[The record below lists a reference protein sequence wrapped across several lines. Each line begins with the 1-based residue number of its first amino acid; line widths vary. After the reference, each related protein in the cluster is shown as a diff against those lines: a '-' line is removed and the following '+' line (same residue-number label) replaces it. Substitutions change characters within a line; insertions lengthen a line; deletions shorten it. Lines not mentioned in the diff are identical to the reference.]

1 MAKIFNKVFPIYN
14 ADGTP
19 FHNLVLRKATYESSV
34 MSLGDKITGD
44 VVYKDNSLEFT
55 MGEYISFKSNFGDT
69 QDEEVKFFLVNPPTV
84 TREGVVSNSSDLKG
98 ATKYSLEFYHP
109 MYMLSNFPFSDVAVS
124 SDEKQYLSENKTFS
138 WIGNPIDFFAK
149 LNKNLQ
155 GTEWVVIKG
164 SRFPQEKETELSE
177 VLSFDKNTIA
187 DALKTCYDTWGVP
200 FVVDSIKQGEYTYI
214 DTHNNEV
221 DYYDEGKRFVVLFGL
236 PSSEIYASVEDKE
249 SDLPYIFEMG
259 QGLGLKNNS
268 RTPKNNKII
277 TRIAGYG
284 SERNVPYGYPQIVW
298 YGNQDWDY
306 TINNDPNNPHSYPI
320 YKGIVGGMYVKLIK
334 HPFTRSHLMPSIY
347 SDTVFNKVSPYLE
360 GNIEDVVNTITYSQW
375 YEKANDMVEKAT
387 EEGKEGWELDLL
399 INLRDVTCLYTPE
412 SAESLPSAAI
422 PTGLHTYTT
431 DQGEATINVQE
442 SNNIVTIEV
451 DSYWYDFTYKVV
463 QIHKTLG
470 EENPDYD
477 PDLDI
482 VDYYDAVWSQEY
494 PYVNEINPLSPS
506 YEAHEFEDIYPRLGE
521 EQIVAVLPYEQEES
535 VDYVD
540 VETATSKLEEQ
551 EELVRDR
558 LWAHQDE
565 ATYYT
570 DEIQDIIDLIGN
582 ADVNEE
588 REVAVYKKMW
598 FTNKSTQVDIITWKI
613 TSDDYFN
620 YVSFSSGVISFEMKI
635 LFAVAPPVP
644 TWDDSM
650 DDDGNYKQSYFK
662 LTLPQLDFDVYAC
675 ASITEEMQ
683 INMRSGACIGCT
695 FTVQVDWD
703 DYKKNFYDSEG
714 RFLPHGEQRNLEK
727 YPDSST
733 GNITLIVQKDL
744 ETFGTIMPN
753 IYQQPQTGDDFVIL
767 GISLPKSYI
776 TNAEEELDDASKS
789 YMLENNV
796 YYFEYPLKFD
806 EKFLT
811 DNDYILSQIR
821 NNAIVRF
828 LYYDTELELF
838 VSQLSVKYGESPLP
852 QYSITLTDNIEVVLN
867 QIGQVTEDVE
877 HVSSLLA
884 LLRQTYSNSV
894 WSELAD
900 KASKTYDNVLQGVAT
915 FLKGIKIG
923 TLFGITEQGDATLN
937 DVATNSIHHP
947 EGKWNIDG
955 DGGAN
960 FQDISSNK
968 LNTNEISTQTLTA
981 NEAHFFNLIIDEVK
995 SVGGQIV
1002 VSPANAEIIKVVETN
1017 DSYVCYFKA
1026 VDQDGNG
1033 IDNQFVANDL
1043 ALHME
1048 FNVSNNGTRNYWR
1061 KVVSVVSNTNTDVDG
1076 VNILCHSVRLSKA
1089 DCKTNSATP
1098 QVGDGI
1104 VVFGNTDD
1112 TSRQNAIV
1120 ISAYNIPFVDSAAF
1134 MGDAN
1139 GIQAPL
1145 FVEYSGVNGF
1155 NVTDGMRRNVIA
1167 RNGTRIIGDQIL
1179 MKTANQY
1186 VSGSTT
1192 TPIVTH
1198 KGEWV
1203 TGTTA
1208 KFYEEYTYGD
1218 CTWLCINANGTSNAP
1233 SINSADWKLTAGVT
1247 TYDIEITSWWM
1258 YHEEANGDLFSLDC
1272 YFKVYKTLAGTRTE
1286 CNPSEIVVRAGLDV
1300 PTIQPDYPAVLPYV
1314 NNHYA
1319 FLLEDYLISQFADLP
1334 SQFFIEVKDTNS
1346 NPLAKYDTPVT
1357 IVYNGK
1363 DGTNGRDGQSYTM
1376 RGSAMKFYQDIDDF
1390 IEWVSDHAI
1399 QVTDGDRVIIDDSDP
1414 SGTRGSEVYV
1424 YDSSYVDPITD
1435 RRYWKLER
1443 EAAIGDAYIIRFKD
1457 NDPDLQ
1463 RPSWNFDGH
1472 VFVATDETLVWQEPN
1487 WQWWT
1492 DLGKIVG
1499 EDGADG
1505 ADGKD
1510 GIAFYFEPAIVV
1522 LEEVLTVD
1530 PTTHAAH
1537 TTIASQEARL
1547 KFNRGGT
1554 EGYAILSTILT
1565 PPTGGFSASLSNNTL
1580 TISYNGTTGTATESS
1595 VIVQGSITSGTQT
1608 IQVTQTLSLKINRLG
1623 QAQLSLMNGLA
1634 SLLVGGTVYDSNGTA
1649 RTFESGIQTSK
1660 TSGFIGTMV
1669 NGLAAAGIEFDATDV
1684 TNTILKLIAD
1694 KVKILLPDG
1703 QTQVALFSYE
1713 KGQAVLNTDLIK
1725 AQEVVTNGLQ
1735 ANTIDADNA
1744 IISNLNV
1751 RHAEIEESVFKGDI
1765 YTPPFV
1771 LDEDNIGEKDEQG
1784 NYKYITNDSALGW
1797 VIDIKKT
1804 GKNLQINTNY
1814 CQDGAGSYIDLNF
1827 IGLYNPTVQ
1836 TERDALIGAECNI
1849 VYTPRSDADIH
1860 LNAYVYNNGGVT
1872 GTSQYLIW
1880 TPALHPMSFI
1890 KCKYTKFYDFN
1901 SAHTEKYGWVVI
1913 DYHNVSTGIFPISGT
1928 SLHFSRGLSF
1938 SGIRTVLQDYTLTK
1952 DDFFILVSG
1961 TSNIT
1966 LTLPTYPN
1974 MNAGQTY
1981 MIRLIVNRTVYL
1993 KSSSSNISYNGVNLS
2008 NTYNTSRG
2016 SIIFVTYVGG
2026 IWQVAHMTN
2035 G

>member
-138 WIGNPIDFFAK
+138 WIGNPVDFFAK

-249 SDLPYIFEMG
+249 SGTPYIFKMG

-306 TINNDPNNPHSYPI
+306 TIDNDPNNPLSYPI
-320 YKGIVGGMYVKLIK
+320 YKGIIGGMYVKLIK

-347 SDTVFNKVSPYLE
+347 GNTVFNKVSPYLE

-375 YEKANDMVEKAT
+375 YEKVNGMIEKAT

-399 INLRDVTCLYTPE
+399 TDLRDVTCPYTPE
-412 SAESLPSAAI
+412 SAEILPSAAI

-482 VDYYDAVWSQEY
+482 VDYYDAIWSEEY

-540 VETATSKLEEQ
+540 VATATSKLEEQ
-551 EELVRDR
+551 KVLVRNR

-565 ATYYT
+565 AVYYT
-570 DEIQDIIDLIGN
+570 NEIQAIINLIGN

-588 REVAVYKKMW
+588 KEVEVYKKMW
-598 FTNKSTQVDIITWKI
+598 FTNKSTQVDIIKWRI
-613 TSDDYFN
+613 TSDGYFN
-620 YVSFSSGVISFEMKI
+620 YVTFSSGVISFEMKI
-635 LFAVAPPVP
+635 LFAAAPPAP
-644 TWDDSM
+644 TWDDTM

-733 GNITLIVQKDL
+733 GSITLIVQKDL

-753 IYQQPQTGDDFVIL
+753 VYQQPQTGDDFVIL

-789 YMLENNV
+789 YMLENNI

-900 KASKTYDNVLQGVAT
+900 KASKTLDNVLQGVAT

-923 TLFGITEQGDATLN
+923 TLFGITEQGNATLN

-947 EGKWNIDG
+947 EGKWAVDEDG
-955 DGGAN
+955 NAN
-960 FQDISSNK
+960 FNDVSSDK
-968 LNTNEISTQTLTA
+968 VNTNEISTQRLTA
-981 NEAHFFNLIIDEVK
+981 NEAHFFNLVIDKVK

-1017 DSYVCYFKA
+1017 DSYMCYFKA

-1048 FNVSNNGTRNYWR
+1048 FNVSDNGTRNYWR
-1061 KVVSVVSNTNTDVDG
+1061 RVVSVVSDTNTDVDG
-1076 VNILCHSVRLSKA
+1076 VNILCHAVRLSKS

-1104 VVFGNTDD
+1104 VVLGNTTD

-1120 ISAYNIPFVDSAAF
+1120 ISAYNIPFIDSLPF

-1139 GIQAPL
+1139 GILAPL
-1145 FVEYSGVNGF
+1145 FVEYSGVGGF
-1155 NVTDGMRRNVIA
+1155 NITDGMRRNVIA
-1167 RNGTRIIGDQIL
+1167 KNGTRLTGDFMVYNSFVGGYTKVESLIQALGDSITLRVSSVENTVAEIDKKDSANLIPQSTFPYGQDSTKKWWDSFGSRARTSDGTSAGVSYWMQDDATCGVALDSTMGACLYAKEIFPSGYIYYDVIAVKTLVTSAGVENLVLEHGAWYTLSWWQKRVSGGAAGFAAYWLHDKAEKIYIDGIASESWKNVDYFAPSYSDTDEWVRHTITFKTRAAWVSGETVSIEWRLHLLDTTSVQTPTEYWITRVQLEKGKKATEWKPAGEDLENRIHNTEGQIDIKADEINGTITNL
-1179 MKTANQY
+1179 NNGLEIAGVHVDATTPNNSEIRLRANKVKIQTYTEDSDATDTLFTTVEEEVEEGGQKVTKHRAMVKTDYVKATEVVTKGLQAQTIDAENATIENLNVTNAY
-1186 VSGSTT
+1186 VSGELQSS
-1192 TPIVTH
+1192 V
-1198 KGEWV
+1198 
-1203 TGTTA
+1203 
-1208 KFYEEYTYGD
+1208 
-1218 CTWLCINANGTSNAP
+1218 
-1233 SINSADWKLTAGVT
+1233 
-1247 TYDIEITSWWM
+1247 
-1258 YHEEANGDLFSLDC
+1258 
-1272 YFKVYKTLAGTRTE
+1272 
-1286 CNPSEIVVRAGLDV
+1286 
-1300 PTIQPDYPAVLPYV
+1300 
-1314 NNHYA
+1314 
-1319 FLLEDYLISQFADLP
+1319 
-1334 SQFFIEVKDTNS
+1334 
-1346 NPLAKYDTPVT
+1346 
-1357 IVYNGK
+1357 GK
-1363 DGTNGRDGQSYTM
+1363 IGN
-1376 RGSAMKFYQDIDDF
+1376 FVIDDYSLTSTGDYSS
-1390 IEWVSDHAI
+1390 ESGVSLRLTQGGI
-1399 QVTDGDRVIIDDSDP
+1399 LFQNP
-1414 SGTRGSEVYV
+1414 K
-1424 YDSSYVDPITD
+1424 SSNTF
-1435 RRYWKLER
+1435 KSQ
-1443 EAAIGDAYIIRFKD
+1443 AAIGVNTMAGYGTLTNCPAKFEVNVAGSASFGETTTGIFVSAQGITGASPWSPYQLSNGRNNALYLAHGGICGLRLTVHRVSGNYTLTTMDSVLFVTAAATITMPSNPEDGQLYIIRIAYGNHTIGVVRGSSSQYF
-1457 NDPDLQ
+1457 
-1463 RPSWNFDGH
+1463 SW
-1472 VFVATDETLVWQEPN
+1472 
-1487 WQWWT
+1487 
-1492 DLGKIVG
+1492 
-1499 EDGADG
+1499 DGATQRTTFKTWSSG
-1505 ADGKD
+1505 NPR
-1510 GIAFYFEPAIVV
+1510 YFLWDA
-1522 LEEVLTVD
+1522 
-1530 PTTHAAH
+1530 
-1537 TTIASQEARL
+1537 
-1547 KFNRGGT
+1547 KK
-1554 EGYAILSTILT
+1554 
-1565 PPTGGFSASLSNNTL
+1565 NT
-1580 TISYNGTTGTATESS
+1580 
-1595 VIVQGSITSGTQT
+1595 
-1608 IQVTQTLSLKINRLG
+1608 
-1623 QAQLSLMNGLA
+1623 
-1634 SLLVGGTVYDSNGTA
+1634 
-1649 RTFESGIQTSK
+1649 
-1660 TSGFIGTMV
+1660 
-1669 NGLAAAGIEFDATDV
+1669 
-1684 TNTILKLIAD
+1684 
-1694 KVKILLPDG
+1694 
-1703 QTQVALFSYE
+1703 
-1713 KGQAVLNTDLIK
+1713 
-1725 AQEVVTNGLQ
+1725 
-1735 ANTIDADNA
+1735 
-1744 IISNLNV
+1744 
-1751 RHAEIEESVFKGDI
+1751 
-1765 YTPPFV
+1765 
-1771 LDEDNIGEKDEQG
+1771 
-1784 NYKYITNDSALGW
+1784 
-1797 VIDIKKT
+1797 
-1804 GKNLQINTNY
+1804 
-1814 CQDGAGSYIDLNF
+1814 
-1827 IGLYNPTVQ
+1827 
-1836 TERDALIGAECNI
+1836 
-1849 VYTPRSDADIH
+1849 
-1860 LNAYVYNNGGVT
+1860 
-1872 GTSQYLIW
+1872 
-1880 TPALHPMSFI
+1880 
-1890 KCKYTKFYDFN
+1890 
-1901 SAHTEKYGWVVI
+1901 
-1913 DYHNVSTGIFPISGT
+1913 
-1928 SLHFSRGLSF
+1928 
-1938 SGIRTVLQDYTLTK
+1938 
-1952 DDFFILVSG
+1952 
-1961 TSNIT
+1961 
-1966 LTLPTYPN
+1966 
-1974 MNAGQTY
+1974 
-1981 MIRLIVNRTVYL
+1981 
-1993 KSSSSNISYNGVNLS
+1993 
-2008 NTYNTSRG
+2008 
-2016 SIIFVTYVGG
+2016 
-2026 IWQVAHMTN
+2026 WQVWT
-2035 G
+2035 GYQID

>member
-249 SDLPYIFEMG
+249 SGTPYIFKMG

-268 RTPKNNKII
+268 RTPKNNKIV

-306 TINNDPNNPHSYPI
+306 TIDNDPNNPLSYPI

-347 SDTVFNKVSPYLE
+347 GNTVFNKVSPYLE

-375 YEKANDMVEKAT
+375 YEKVNDMIEKAT

-399 INLRDVTCLYTPE
+399 TNLRDVTCPYTPE
-412 SAESLPSAAI
+412 SAEILPSAAI

-482 VDYYDAVWSQEY
+482 VDYYDAIWSEEY

-521 EQIVAVLPYEQEES
+521 EQIVGVLPYDTEES

-540 VETATSKLEEQ
+540 TTTAETKLEEQ
-551 EELVRDR
+551 KDVVERR
-558 LWAHQDE
+558 LWAYQDE
-565 ATYYT
+565 AIYYT
-570 DEIQDIIDLIGN
+570 NEIQAIIDLIGN

-598 FTNKSTQVDIITWKI
+598 FTNKSTQVDIIKWKI

-620 YVSFSSGVISFEMKI
+620 YVTFSSGVISFEMKI
-635 LFAVAPPVP
+635 LFAAAPPAP
-644 TWDDSM
+644 IWDDSM

-662 LTLPQLDFDVYAC
+662 ITLPQLDFDVYAC

-695 FTVQVDWD
+695 FTVQVDWE

-753 IYQQPQTGDDFVIL
+753 VYQQPQTGDDFVIL

-789 YMLENNV
+789 YMLENNI

-900 KASKTYDNVLQGVAT
+900 KVSKTFDNVLQGVAT

-923 TLFGITEQGDATLN
+923 TLFGITEQGNATLN

-960 FQDISSNK
+960 FQDMSSNK
-968 LNTNEISTQTLTA
+968 LNTNEISTQRLTA
-981 NEAHFFNLIIDEVK
+981 NEAHFFNLVIDEVK

-1002 VSPANAEIIKVVETN
+1002 VSPANAELIQVVELGN
-1017 DSYVCYFKA
+1017 SYYCDFKA
-1026 VDQDGNG
+1026 EDKDGIQIENKFEIG
-1033 IDNQFVANDL
+1033 DL
-1043 ALHME
+1043 ILHME
-1048 FNVSNNGTRNYWR
+1048 FNVSSGGTRNYWGEI
-1061 KVVSVVSNTNTDVDG
+1061 NTLREGTWDIDG
-1076 VNILCHSVRLSKA
+1076 ENIHCYRLELPKSSFKEG
-1089 DCKTNSATP
+1089 SAVP
-1098 QVGDGI
+1098 RVGDQI
-1104 VVFGNTDD
+1104 VVFGNKYNV
-1112 TSRQNAIV
+1112 SRQNAIV
-1120 ISAYNIPFVDSAAF
+1120 ISAYNIPFVDKLAF
-1134 MGDAN
+1134 MGDAE
-1139 GIQAPL
+1139 GIKAPL
-1145 FVEYSGVNGF
+1145 FVEYSGIKDF
-1155 NVTDGMRRNVIA
+1155 NVTDDMRRNVIA
-1167 RNGTRIIGDQIL
+1167 RNGTRLKGDFMVYNSFTSGYTKVESLIQALGDSITLRVSSVENTVANGIKNLIL
-1179 MKTANQY
+1179 NSDFTLWDGDIPVMFTTVDNTQ
-1186 VSGSTT
+1186 SGSTT
-1192 TPIVTH
+1192 FEKITSNLPVGFQTGVIVSCLYGYDGIAIGTGSSPKQPYFPIEAGKSYTFSF
-1198 KGEWV
+1198 WV
-1203 TGTTA
+1203 KTQSSSSIYIEADKAYSSIPTSTTWERKSLTFTA
-1208 KFYEEYTYGD
+1208 KDDHSENNRVTILCMDADTMYLTGLQLEEGGNMTAWKPAVED
-1218 CTWLCINANGTSNAP
+1218 TNANIASQVTIKADEINGTITNLNNGLE
-1233 SINSADWKLTAGVT
+1233 IAGVHVDAT
-1247 TYDIEITSWWM
+1247 TP
-1258 YHEEANGDLFSLDC
+1258 N
-1272 YFKVYKTLAGTRTE
+1272 
-1286 CNPSEIVVRAGLDV
+1286 NSEIRLRANKVKIQTYTEDSGATDTLFTTVEEEVEEGGQTVTKHRAMVKTDYVQATEVVTKGLQAQ
-1300 PTIQPDYPAVLPYV
+1300 TIDAENGTIKNLNVTNAYV
-1314 NNHYA
+1314 SGE
-1319 FLLEDYLISQFADLP
+1319 LQS
-1334 SQFFIEVKDTNS
+1334 SV
-1346 NPLAKYDTPVT
+1346 
-1357 IVYNGK
+1357 GK
-1363 DGTNGRDGQSYTM
+1363 IGN
-1376 RGSAMKFYQDIDDF
+1376 FVIDDYSLTSTGDYSS
-1390 IEWVSDHAI
+1390 ESGVSLRLTQGGI
-1399 QVTDGDRVIIDDSDP
+1399 LFKNPNTNNTFKSQ
-1414 SGTRGSEVYV
+1414 
-1424 YDSSYVDPITD
+1424 
-1435 RRYWKLER
+1435 
-1443 EAAIGDAYIIRFKD
+1443 AAIGVNTMEGYGTLTNCPAKFEVNVAGSASYGETTTGIFVSAQGITGASIWSPYQLSNGRNNALYLAHGGICGLRLTVHRVSGNYTLTTMDSVLFVTAAATITMPSNPEDGQLYIIRIAYGNHTIGVVRGSSSQYF
-1457 NDPDLQ
+1457 
-1463 RPSWNFDGH
+1463 SWNG
-1472 VFVATDETLVWQEPN
+1472 ATQRTTFKTWSSGNPR
-1487 WQWWT
+1487 
-1492 DLGKIVG
+1492 
-1499 EDGADG
+1499 
-1505 ADGKD
+1505 
-1510 GIAFYFEPAIVV
+1510 YFLWDAM
-1522 LEEVLTVD
+1522 
-1530 PTTHAAH
+1530 
-1537 TTIASQEARL
+1537 
-1547 KFNRGGT
+1547 
-1554 EGYAILSTILT
+1554 
-1565 PPTGGFSASLSNNTL
+1565 NNT
-1580 TISYNGTTGTATESS
+1580 
-1595 VIVQGSITSGTQT
+1595 
-1608 IQVTQTLSLKINRLG
+1608 
-1623 QAQLSLMNGLA
+1623 
-1634 SLLVGGTVYDSNGTA
+1634 
-1649 RTFESGIQTSK
+1649 
-1660 TSGFIGTMV
+1660 
-1669 NGLAAAGIEFDATDV
+1669 
-1684 TNTILKLIAD
+1684 
-1694 KVKILLPDG
+1694 
-1703 QTQVALFSYE
+1703 
-1713 KGQAVLNTDLIK
+1713 
-1725 AQEVVTNGLQ
+1725 
-1735 ANTIDADNA
+1735 
-1744 IISNLNV
+1744 
-1751 RHAEIEESVFKGDI
+1751 
-1765 YTPPFV
+1765 
-1771 LDEDNIGEKDEQG
+1771 
-1784 NYKYITNDSALGW
+1784 
-1797 VIDIKKT
+1797 
-1804 GKNLQINTNY
+1804 
-1814 CQDGAGSYIDLNF
+1814 
-1827 IGLYNPTVQ
+1827 
-1836 TERDALIGAECNI
+1836 
-1849 VYTPRSDADIH
+1849 
-1860 LNAYVYNNGGVT
+1860 
-1872 GTSQYLIW
+1872 
-1880 TPALHPMSFI
+1880 
-1890 KCKYTKFYDFN
+1890 
-1901 SAHTEKYGWVVI
+1901 
-1913 DYHNVSTGIFPISGT
+1913 
-1928 SLHFSRGLSF
+1928 
-1938 SGIRTVLQDYTLTK
+1938 
-1952 DDFFILVSG
+1952 
-1961 TSNIT
+1961 
-1966 LTLPTYPN
+1966 
-1974 MNAGQTY
+1974 
-1981 MIRLIVNRTVYL
+1981 
-1993 KSSSSNISYNGVNLS
+1993 
-2008 NTYNTSRG
+2008 
-2016 SIIFVTYVGG
+2016 
-2026 IWQVAHMTN
+2026 WQVWT
-2035 G
+2035 GDQID

>member
-249 SDLPYIFEMG
+249 SGTPYIFKMG

-306 TINNDPNNPHSYPI
+306 TIDNDPNNPHSYPI

-347 SDTVFNKVSPYLE
+347 GNTVFNKVSPYLE

-375 YEKANDMVEKAT
+375 YEKANGMVEKAT

-399 INLRDVTCLYTPE
+399 TNLRDVTCPYTPE
-412 SAESLPSAAI
+412 SAETLPSAAI

-451 DSYWYDFTYKVV
+451 DSYWYNFTYKVV

-494 PYVNEINPLSPS
+494 PYENEINPLSPS

-540 VETATSKLEEQ
+540 VATATSKLEEQ
-551 EELVRDR
+551 KVLVRNR

-565 ATYYT
+565 AVYYT
-570 DEIQDIIDLIGN
+570 NEIQAIIDLIGN

-588 REVAVYKKMW
+588 KEVAVYKKMW

-613 TSDDYFN
+613 TSDGYFN
-620 YVSFSSGVISFEMKI
+620 YVTFSSGVISFEMKI
-635 LFAVAPPVP
+635 LFAVAPPAP
-644 TWDDSM
+644 TWDDTM

-900 KASKTYDNVLQGVAT
+900 KVSKTYDNVLQGVAT

-937 DVATNSIHHP
+937 DVTANSIHHP

-968 LNTNEISTQTLTA
+968 LNTNEISTQRLTA

-1026 VDQDGNG
+1026 EDQNGNG
-1033 IDNQFVANDL
+1033 IDNQFATNDL

-1048 FNVSNNGTRNYWR
+1048 FNVSDNGTRNYWR

-1076 VNILCHSVRLSKA
+1076 VNILCHAVRLSKS
-1089 DCKTNSATP
+1089 DCKTNSAAP
-1098 QVGDGI
+1098 QVGDRI
-1104 VVFGNTDD
+1104 VVFGNT
-1112 TSRQNAIV
+1112 TAPSRQNAIV
-1120 ISAYNIPFVDSAAF
+1120 ISAYNIPFVDDLPF

-1139 GIQAPL
+1139 GILAPL
-1145 FVEYSGVNGF
+1145 FVEYSGVGGF
-1155 NVTDGMRRNVIA
+1155 NITDGMRRNVIA
-1167 RNGTRIIGDQIL
+1167 KNGTRLTGDFMVYNSFAGGYTKVESLIQALGDSITLRVSSVENTVANGMKNLIL
-1179 MKTANQY
+1179 NSDFTLWDGGIPVMFTAVNNTQP
-1186 VSGSTT
+1186 GSTT
-1192 TPIVTH
+1192 FEQI
-1198 KGEWV
+1198 
-1203 TGTTA
+1203 
-1208 KFYEEYTYGD
+1208 
-1218 CTWLCINANGTSNAP
+1218 TSNLP
-1233 SINSADWKLTAGVT
+1233 VGFQAGV
-1247 TYDIEITSWWM
+1247 
-1258 YHEEANGDLFSLDC
+1258 
-1272 YFKVYKTLAGTRTE
+1272 
-1286 CNPSEIVVRAGLDV
+1286 IVSCLYG
-1300 PTIQPDYPAVLPYV
+1300 Y
-1314 NNHYA
+1314 
-1319 FLLEDYLISQFADLP
+1319 
-1334 SQFFIEVKDTNS
+1334 
-1346 NPLAKYDTPVT
+1346 
-1357 IVYNGK
+1357 
-1363 DGTNGRDGQSYTM
+1363 
-1376 RGSAMKFYQDIDDF
+1376 
-1390 IEWVSDHAI
+1390 
-1399 QVTDGDRVIIDDSDP
+1399 
-1414 SGTRGSEVYV
+1414 
-1424 YDSSYVDPITD
+1424 
-1435 RRYWKLER
+1435 
-1443 EAAIGDAYIIRFKD
+1443 
-1457 NDPDLQ
+1457 
-1463 RPSWNFDGH
+1463 
-1472 VFVATDETLVWQEPN
+1472 
-1487 WQWWT
+1487 
-1492 DLGKIVG
+1492 
-1499 EDGADG
+1499 
-1505 ADGKD
+1505 D
-1510 GIAFYFEPAIVV
+1510 GIAMGTWSSPKQPYFPIEAGKSYTFSFWVKTQSNSYIYIEADKVYSTIPTSTTWERKSLTFTAKDDNFENNRVTILCQGIDTMYLTGLQ
-1522 LEEVLTVD
+1522 LEEGGNMTAWKPAVEDTN
-1530 PTTHAAH
+1530 AN
-1537 TTIASQEARL
+1537 IASQVDIKADE
-1547 KFNRGGT
+1547 
-1554 EGYAILSTILT
+1554 I
-1565 PPTGGFSASLSNNTL
+1565 
-1580 TISYNGTTGTATESS
+1580 NGT
-1595 VIVQGSITSGTQT
+1595 ITN
-1608 IQVTQTLSLKINRLG
+1608 LN
-1623 QAQLSLMNGLA
+1623 NGL
-1634 SLLVGGTVYDSNGTA
+1634 
-1649 RTFESGIQTSK
+1649 EI
-1660 TSGFIGTMV
+1660 
-1669 NGLAAAGIEFDATDV
+1669 AGVHVDAT
-1684 TNTILKLIAD
+1684 TPNNSEIRLRAN
-1694 KVKILLPDG
+1694 KVKIQTYTEDSGATDTLFTTVEEEVEEGG
-1703 QTQVALFSYE
+1703 QIVTKHRAMVKTDYV
-1713 KGQAVLNTDLIK
+1713 QAT
-1725 AQEVVTNGLQ
+1725 EVVTNGLQ
-1735 ANTIDADNA
+1735 AQTIDADNA
-1744 IISNLNV
+1744 TIENLNV

-1765 YTPPFV
+1765 YTPPFI
-1771 LDEDNIGEKDEQG
+1771 LDEDNIGEKDEEDPSK
-1784 NYKYITNDSALGW
+1784 YKYLTKISKLVYYYEAGNRNPKSKTIIVYAVKVGVIGYNVQQIAYYFMKEGGTVDVDYVVINEPSTTSEKEALCG
-1797 VIDIKKT
+1797 V
-1804 GKNLQINTNY
+1804 
-1814 CQDGAGSYIDLNF
+1814 
-1827 IGLYNPTVQ
+1827 
-1836 TERDALIGAECNI
+1836 ECNY
-1849 VYTPRSDADIH
+1849 VYTPRTNHNI
-1860 LNAYVYNNGGVT
+1860 NMVV
-1872 GTSQYLIW
+1872 LIW
-1880 TPALHPMSFI
+1880 NEEAVAYQNTEITLQPMSAV
-1890 KCKYTKFYDFN
+1890 KCKYTKYRKPTDGTFD
-1901 SAHTEKYGWVVI
+1901 YGWV
-1913 DYHNVSTGIFPISGT
+1913 
-1928 SLHFSRGLSF
+1928 
-1938 SGIRTVLQDYTLTK
+1938 
-1952 DDFFILVSG
+1952 LVSH
-1961 TSNIT
+1961 SNCLIPFNQQANI
-1966 LTLPTYPN
+1966 LTIDGCLVHKGGIVNKVRRTQSMTIRLTTEDSFLFTTGNYNKTIYLPDNPA
-1974 MNAGQTY
+1974 MGQTIH
-1981 MIRLIVNRTVYL
+1981 IRICGSHSITVYPATSASYGH
-1993 KSSSSNISYNGVNLS
+1993 KISNNGVNKLDDWS
-2008 NTYNTSRG
+2008 TNDG
-2016 SIIFVTYVGG
+2016 GICIFVWDGVDS
-2026 IWQVAHMTN
+2026 WQLARMENT
-2035 G
+2035 GT

>member
-14 ADGTP
+14 ADGTS

-44 VVYKDNSLEFT
+44 VVYEDNSLEFT

-249 SDLPYIFEMG
+249 SGSPYIFKMG

-306 TINNDPNNPHSYPI
+306 TIDNDPNNPHSYPI

-347 SDTVFNKVSPYLE
+347 GDTVFNKVSPYLE

-375 YEKANDMVEKAT
+375 YEKANGMVEKAT

-451 DSYWYDFTYKVV
+451 DSYWYNFTYKVV

-470 EENPDYD
+470 GENPDYD

-482 VDYYDAVWSQEY
+482 VDYYDAIWSEEY
-494 PYVNEINPLSPS
+494 HYVNEINPLSPS

-540 VETATSKLEEQ
+540 MATATSKLEEQ
-551 EELVRDR
+551 KVLVRNR

-565 ATYYT
+565 AVYYT
-570 DEIQDIIDLIGN
+570 NEIQAIIDLIGN

-635 LFAVAPPVP
+635 LFAVAPPIP

-789 YMLENNV
+789 YMLENNI

-900 KASKTYDNVLQGVAT
+900 KASKTLDNVLQGVAT

-923 TLFGITEQGDATLN
+923 TLFGITEQGNATLN

-947 EGKWNIDG
+947 EGKWAVDEDG
-955 DGGAN
+955 NAN
-960 FQDISSNK
+960 FNDVSSDK
-968 LNTNEISTQTLTA
+968 VNTNEISTQRLTA
-981 NEAHFFNLIIDEVK
+981 NEAHFFNLVIDEVK

-1002 VSPANAEIIKVVETN
+1002 VSPANAEIIKVEETAT
-1017 DSYVCYFKA
+1017 SYLCYFKA
-1026 VDQDGNG
+1026 EDQNGNG
-1033 IDNQFVANDL
+1033 IDNQFAANDL

-1048 FNVSNNGTRNYWR
+1048 FNVSDNGTRNYWR
-1061 KVVSVVSNTNTDVDG
+1061 KVVAVVSNRNIDVDG
-1076 VNILCHSVRLSKA
+1076 VNILCHGVRLSKS
-1089 DCKTNSATP
+1089 DCKTNSAAP

-1104 VVFGNTDD
+1104 VVLGNTTD

-1120 ISAYNIPFVDSAAF
+1120 ISAYNISFIDSDDF
-1134 MGDAN
+1134 NDDE
-1139 GIQAPL
+1139 GIYAPL
-1145 FVEYSGVNGF
+1145 FVEYTDINGY
-1155 NVTDGMRRNVIA
+1155 NVGDSNRRNVIA
-1167 RNGTRIIGDQIL
+1167 RNGTRLKGDFMVYNSFTGGYTKVESLIQALSDSITLRVSSVENTVANGMKNLIL
-1179 MKTANQY
+1179 NSDFTLWDGDIPVMFVPVNNTQ
-1186 VSGSTT
+1186 SGSTT
-1192 TPIVTH
+1192 FEKITSNLPIGFQTGVIVSCLHGYDGIAIGTWSSPKQPYFPIEAGKSYTFSFWVKTQSSSYIYIEADHAYSSNPTSTTWERKSLTFTAKDDHSENNRVNILCQGIDSMYLTGLQLEEGGNMTAWKPAVEDTSANIASQVNIKADEINGTITNLNNGLEIAGVHVDATTPNNSEIRLKANKVKIQTYTEDSDATDTLFTTVEEEVEEGGQIVTKH
-1198 KGEWV
+1198 RAMV
-1203 TGTTA
+1203 
-1208 KFYEEYTYGD
+1208 
-1218 CTWLCINANGTSNAP
+1218 
-1233 SINSADWKLTAGVT
+1233 
-1247 TYDIEITSWWM
+1247 
-1258 YHEEANGDLFSLDC
+1258 
-1272 YFKVYKTLAGTRTE
+1272 KTDYVQAT
-1286 CNPSEIVVRAGLDV
+1286 EIVTKGLQAQ
-1300 PTIQPDYPAVLPYV
+1300 TIDA
-1314 NNHYA
+1314 
-1319 FLLEDYLISQFADLP
+1319 E
-1334 SQFFIEVKDTNS
+1334 
-1346 NPLAKYDTPVT
+1346 
-1357 IVYNGK
+1357 
-1363 DGTNGRDGQSYTM
+1363 
-1376 RGSAMKFYQDIDDF
+1376 
-1390 IEWVSDHAI
+1390 
-1399 QVTDGDRVIIDDSDP
+1399 
-1414 SGTRGSEVYV
+1414 SGTIENLNVTNAYVSGELQSSVGKIGNFVIGEYSLTSTGDYSSESDVSLRLTQGGILFQNPK
-1424 YDSSYVDPITD
+1424 SSNTF
-1435 RRYWKLER
+1435 KSQ
-1443 EAAIGDAYIIRFKD
+1443 AAIGVNTMAGYGTLTNCPAKFEVNVAGSASYGETTTGIFVSAQGITGASIWSPYQLSNGRNNALYLAHGGICGLRLTVHRVSGNYTLTTMDSVLFVTAAATITMPSNPEDGQLYIIRIAYGNHTIEVVRGSSSQYF
-1457 NDPDLQ
+1457 
-1463 RPSWNFDGH
+1463 SWNGVTQRTTFKTWSSGN
-1472 VFVATDETLVWQEPN
+1472 PR
-1487 WQWWT
+1487 
-1492 DLGKIVG
+1492 
-1499 EDGADG
+1499 
-1505 ADGKD
+1505 
-1510 GIAFYFEPAIVV
+1510 YFLWDAM
-1522 LEEVLTVD
+1522 
-1530 PTTHAAH
+1530 
-1537 TTIASQEARL
+1537 
-1547 KFNRGGT
+1547 
-1554 EGYAILSTILT
+1554 
-1565 PPTGGFSASLSNNTL
+1565 NNT
-1580 TISYNGTTGTATESS
+1580 
-1595 VIVQGSITSGTQT
+1595 
-1608 IQVTQTLSLKINRLG
+1608 
-1623 QAQLSLMNGLA
+1623 
-1634 SLLVGGTVYDSNGTA
+1634 
-1649 RTFESGIQTSK
+1649 
-1660 TSGFIGTMV
+1660 
-1669 NGLAAAGIEFDATDV
+1669 
-1684 TNTILKLIAD
+1684 
-1694 KVKILLPDG
+1694 
-1703 QTQVALFSYE
+1703 
-1713 KGQAVLNTDLIK
+1713 
-1725 AQEVVTNGLQ
+1725 
-1735 ANTIDADNA
+1735 
-1744 IISNLNV
+1744 
-1751 RHAEIEESVFKGDI
+1751 
-1765 YTPPFV
+1765 
-1771 LDEDNIGEKDEQG
+1771 
-1784 NYKYITNDSALGW
+1784 
-1797 VIDIKKT
+1797 
-1804 GKNLQINTNY
+1804 
-1814 CQDGAGSYIDLNF
+1814 
-1827 IGLYNPTVQ
+1827 
-1836 TERDALIGAECNI
+1836 
-1849 VYTPRSDADIH
+1849 
-1860 LNAYVYNNGGVT
+1860 
-1872 GTSQYLIW
+1872 
-1880 TPALHPMSFI
+1880 
-1890 KCKYTKFYDFN
+1890 
-1901 SAHTEKYGWVVI
+1901 
-1913 DYHNVSTGIFPISGT
+1913 
-1928 SLHFSRGLSF
+1928 
-1938 SGIRTVLQDYTLTK
+1938 
-1952 DDFFILVSG
+1952 
-1961 TSNIT
+1961 
-1966 LTLPTYPN
+1966 
-1974 MNAGQTY
+1974 
-1981 MIRLIVNRTVYL
+1981 
-1993 KSSSSNISYNGVNLS
+1993 
-2008 NTYNTSRG
+2008 
-2016 SIIFVTYVGG
+2016 
-2026 IWQVAHMTN
+2026 WQVWT
-2035 G
+2035 GDQID